1 MNPIKLSLKD
11 IFNLPGAAIYN
22 PDSFKAVSSVSIDS
36 RRIRKYSLFIAIK
49 GEKFDG
55 HNFVNTAVK
64 KGASAI
70 MINKNYLNKIND
82 SDIPVIT
89 VPDTTKAL
97 GDVAKIWRSKLNAK
111 VIGLTGSSGKT
122 TTKEMISALLSE
134 KFKVNKTA
142 ANNNNHI
149 GVPLTILST
158 RAKHQVLV
166 VECGTNHFGEIPYIS
181 NILQPDYALITNI
194 GDSHLEYLKD
204 RQGVLKEKSTLLEAA
219 SKRKGRLFINT
230 DDELILEFS
239 KKFRNKIK
247 YGFGSGNDVSGKII
261 SYDAIGRAELEI
273 QSRTNRKKLKLKIS
287 QPGEAAAKNFLAAS
301 AVGFEFGLKPNEIIN
316 ASRKIKS
323 SDKRVVIKVFKT
335 FTILD
340 DTYNANPDSM
350 RTAISIL
357 SMYKNR
363 RRKIAVLGDMFELG
377 SQAKRLHEEL
387 ADFIKTQNVDEV
399 FVIGKMM
406 KYFTKIMKDGKLPVQ
421 YFESKELLKKHLKK
435 VQLRGSV
442 ILVKGSRGMKMEEF
456 VSVIES
462 RAK

>member
-1 MNPIKLSLKD
+1 MKPIKLSLED
-11 IFNLPGAAIYN
+11 MFNLPGAIIYN
-22 PDSFKAVSSVSIDS
+22 PDSYEPVSSVSIDS
-36 RRIRKYSLFIAIK
+36 RSIRKFSLFIAIK

-55 HNFVNTAVK
+55 HNFIKTAVK
-64 KGASAI
+64 KGASAV
-70 MINKNYLNKIND
+70 MINKNYLKKIND
-82 SDIPVIT
+82 LNIPVIT

-97 GDVAKIWRSKLNAK
+97 GDVARVWRLKLNAR
-111 VIGLTGSSGKT
+111 VIGLTGSAGKT

-134 KFKVNKTA
+134 KYKVNKTT

-149 GVPLTILST
+149 GVPITILSS
-158 RAKHQVLV
+158 RANHQVLV

-181 NILQPDYALITNI
+181 KILQPDYALITNI
-194 GDSHLEYLKD
+194 GDSHLEYLKN
-204 RQGVLKEKSTLLEAA
+204 RQGVLEEKSALFETAA
-219 SKRKGRLFINT
+219 KRKGKLFINT
-230 DDELILEFS
+230 DDKLIFQFS

-261 SYDAIGRAELEI
+261 SYDAIGRAEVEI
-273 QSRTNRKKLKLKIS
+273 QSGTNRKKIKLKIS
-287 QPGEAAAKNFLAAS
+287 HPGEAAAKNFLAAS
-301 AVGFEFGLKPNEIIN
+301 AVGFEFGLKSNDIIN
-316 ASRKIKS
+316 ASRKIKIA
-323 SDKRVVIKVFKT
+323 DKRVVIKVFKT

-350 RTAISIL
+350 RAAISIL

-377 SQAKRLHEEL
+377 NQSKRLHEEL
-387 ADFIKTQNVDEV
+387 ADFIITQNVDEV

-406 KYFTKIMKDGKLPVQ
+406 KHFTKKINEGKHLVKH
-421 YFESKELLKKHLKK
+421 FESKDLLKKHLKK
-435 VQLRGSV
+435 LQLRGSV